1 MVKESIC
8 LKHSHQSLCLRLI
21 IGVIAMVITV
31 SLLIGCDFESE
42 RKKVDLNKTI
52 SEEELR
58 KIRPMHESDVL
69 LFGFAL
75 RASPEED
82 ARQYLPF
89 LKYLEKASGYR
100 FKLHFTP
107 KDKSIAQM
115 LGSGEI
121 HFAAIGASNYLKA
134 SAEYNAIPVVR
145 GLNVHGKA
153 EYQTMIIVPPDSTI
167 QKIKDLQGKRF
178 AFGDIA
184 STQGHIIPR
193 IILSKHG
200 LKLEDL
206 GSYGYTGSHFDCA
219 NAVTS
224 GRFDAGGIQDTMGR
238 ELAKKGLVRIL
249 HTSAYYPSGG
259 IAANRDV
266 PGEVLVKVK
275 QALIDFKPKGRD
287 AAGLYHWEKTEMP
300 NGFVEAKEEDCEELK
315 KWAIKF
321 GYISSPKA
329 KEAIP

>member
-1 MVKESIC
+1 MVKKLIY
-8 LKHSHQSLCLRLI
+8 LKHSHQNICLKLI
-21 IGVIAMVITV
+21 IGVIIV
-31 SLLIGCDFESE
+31 SLLIGCDFEPE
-42 RKKVDLNKTI
+42 RKKVDLKETI

-58 KIRPMHESDVL
+58 KIRPKKESDVFI
-69 LFGFAL
+69 FGFAL

-100 FKLHFTP
+100 FKLCFTP
-107 KDKSIAQM
+107 KDKSIAKM

-121 HFAAIGASNYLKA
+121 HFAAIGTGSCLKA
-134 SAEYNAIPVVR
+134 RAEYNAIPIAR
-145 GLNVHGKA
+145 GLNIHGKA

-167 QKIKDLQGKRF
+167 QKVKDLQGKKF
-178 AFGDIA
+178 AFGNIA

-206 GSYGYTGSHFDCA
+206 GYYEHTESHFDCA
-219 NAVTS
+219 NAVIS

-249 HTSAYYPSGG
+249 HTSAYYPSGC
-259 IAANRDV
+259 ISANRDV
-266 PGEVLVKVK
+266 PGEVLAKVK
-275 QALIDFKPKGRD
+275 QALIDFQPKGRD
-287 AAGLYHWEKTEMP
+287 AAGLYHWDKTEMP

-321 GYISSPKA
+321 GYILNPEA
-329 KEAIP
+329 TEAIP